1 MGLFDIPA
9 PVFGAIDGVLALAIP
24 RVLRLIIWGIFAGWL
39 TMVVYR
45 VFSDQERIG
54 ELKAKQK
61 NQQQDIAEF
70 DGEFAE
76 LMPLI
81 RHTLAL
87 GLRQLGLALG
97 PALLATVPVLFIVIW
112 VAGEFGYQTPTAGSE
127 VLLIVEPATNEIHWL
142 PTTDASIIKSTT
154 NENGWLINWPSK
166 EQSVTM
172 VDDHQPILTLPLEYD
187 IPVIHKKRWWNLLM
201 ANPLGY
207 LPKDGKTDVVH
218 INLPEAVIIDSG
230 PDWIRGWM
238 FSFFMAFLLSSIG
251 FKLLL
256 RLD

>member
-1 MGLFDIPA
+1 MGLFDLPA
-9 PVFGAIDGVLALAIP
+9 PVFGAIDDVLALAISP
-24 RVLRLIIWGIFAGWL
+24 VLRLVIWGIFAGWL

-45 VFSDQERIG
+45 IFSDQERIG

-61 NQQQDIAEF
+61 NQQQEIAEF
-70 DGEFAE
+70 DGEFTE

-87 GLRQLGLALG
+87 GFRQLGLALG
-97 PALLATVPVLFIVIW
+97 PALFATVPVLFIVIW
-112 VAGEFGYQTPTAGSE
+112 VAGEFGFQAPTAGSE
-127 VLLIVEPATNEIHWL
+127 VLLIVEPATSDIHWSS
-142 PTTDASIIKSTT
+142 TTEASITKSTT
-154 NENGWLINWPSK
+154 NENGWVINWPSK
-166 EQSVTM
+166 DQSVTM
-172 VDDHQPILTLPLEYD
+172 SDDHQPILILPLEHD
-187 IPVIHKKRWWNLLM
+187 IPIIHKKRWWNTLM

-207 LPKDGKTDVVH
+207 LPEDGKTDVIH
-218 INLPEAVIIDSG
+218 INLSEAVIIGSG

-238 FSFFMAFLLSSIG
+238 FSFFMVFLLSSIG